1 MTASYTDTRQ
11 VPPATSVAT
20 VAFSTAATGLS
31 DAAQLY
37 GNTLCAIEM
46 STAVWTNA
54 AITFQVSLD
63 GTTYRDLYDTGG
75 TEISHTTTASRTIYF
90 DPAPFQG
97 FNWVKLRSGTSATPV
112 AQDPTKTVKLGLR
125 TIASS
130 L

>member
-11 VPPATSVAT
+11 VPPATSWAT
-20 VAFSTAATGLS
+20 VAFSTAADGLS
-31 DAAQLY
+31 DAAKLY

-46 STAVWTNA
+46 STTVWTNA
-54 AITFQVSLD
+54 ALTFQGSVD
-63 GTTYRDLYDTGG
+63 GTNYRDLYDTSGN
-75 TEISHTTTASRTIYF
+75 EVSFTTTASRLLYF

-97 FNWVKLRSGTSATPV
+97 INFIKLRSGTGASAV
-112 AQDPTKTVKLGLR
+112 AQLNTRTVTLGLR